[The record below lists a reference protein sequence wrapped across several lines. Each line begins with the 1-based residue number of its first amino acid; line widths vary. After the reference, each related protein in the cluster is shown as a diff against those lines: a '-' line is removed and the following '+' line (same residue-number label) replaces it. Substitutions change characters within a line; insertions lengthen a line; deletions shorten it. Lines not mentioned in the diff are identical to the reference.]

1 MADEIIQRYGKRV
14 GYSDSEL
21 EKLHEEGHRI
31 RHLKRVAKVAP
42 LYSIEA
48 EIIRS
53 RHCNSGHEKGQKF
66 VMDVDGNFITKLC
79 PKKMC
84 VYLISQLTV
93 PVALINERLSEGHE
107 PALSR
112 W

>member
-1 MADEIIQRYGKRV
+1 MADEIIERYRKRV

-53 RHCNSGHEKGQKF
+53 RHCNSGHEMGP
-66 VMDVDGNFITKLC
+66 DLWI
-79 PKKMC
+79 
-84 VYLISQLTV
+84 
-93 PVALINERLSEGHE
+93 
-107 PALSR
+107 
-112 W
+112 